1 MPKMWRLLSVPAP
14 RRSSWDPRILYPQEW
29 TPSPPRCR
37 ALSCPPPRS
46 VPLPRA
52 SPSRR
57 PSTRP
62 TPSIPCSSS
71 TSRRGAPV
79 SSWRPAAG
87 SHRDSSTC
95 SPDMPPTRSTRSTR
109 STLRGRARPVRH
121 RRRLAR
127 RTSSEPGAR
136 VVSRSDRRPRVR
148 TRDGGRRAPGQRL
161 PGRPPGDGASR
172 RASQPA
178 ARVAG
183 PARARRGMGIDS
195 RRGVGMAGP
204 DARVDGLRSD
214 RPHRDRSRHRP
225 GRDDRPPR
233 RYRTGSCRPQRAILG
248 RARPRGAGR
257 AGAVPRRAG
266 TTGSEGGSLR
276 RRGGRVKWPFVG
288 TMRLRRRRVVAPGG
302 TVVVFVVS
310 VLAMLYVDR
319 MGRKFGCGFGLSA
332 PLWAR
337 RSIEEGTAV
346 EEQRET
352 ERVTGQVGRMIGF
365 ISGAEQVSRALE
377 RAASGEGAV
386 GPTTTLGDRAV
397 IPLLETFASG
407 GFGGGA
413 GGDVQGDGGGG
424 GGGGG
429 IGRSRTVAVAVVG
442 PDGVKIRP
450 VVDLTGLALPP
461 ASAVAALLMRGA
473 GRRRRLRRR

>member
-1 MPKMWRLLSVPAP
+1 
-14 RRSSWDPRILYPQEW
+14 
-29 TPSPPRCR
+29 
-37 ALSCPPPRS
+37 
-46 VPLPRA
+46 
-52 SPSRR
+52 
-57 PSTRP
+57 
-62 TPSIPCSSS
+62 
-71 TSRRGAPV
+71 
-79 SSWRPAAG
+79 
-87 SHRDSSTC
+87 
-95 SPDMPPTRSTRSTR
+95 
-109 STLRGRARPVRH
+109 
-121 RRRLAR
+121 
-127 RTSSEPGAR
+127 
-136 VVSRSDRRPRVR
+136 
-148 TRDGGRRAPGQRL
+148 
-161 PGRPPGDGASR
+161 
-172 RASQPA
+172 
-178 ARVAG
+178 
-183 PARARRGMGIDS
+183 
-195 RRGVGMAGP
+195 
-204 DARVDGLRSD
+204 
-214 RPHRDRSRHRP
+214 
-225 GRDDRPPR
+225 
-233 RYRTGSCRPQRAILG
+233 
-248 RARPRGAGR
+248 
-257 AGAVPRRAG
+257 
-266 TTGSEGGSLR
+266 
-276 RRGGRVKWPFVG
+276 VKWPFVG
-288 TMRLRRRRVVAPGG
+288 IMRLRRRRVMAPGG

-319 MGRKFGCGFGLSA
+319 MGRKFGWGFGLSA

-337 RSIEEGTAV
+337 RSSEEGTAV

-429 IGRSRTVAVAVVG
+429 IGRSRTIAVAVVG

-450 VVDLTGLALPP
+450 VVDLTGLALPA